1 MERQG
6 VVGIDVS
13 KVRLDVAFRP
23 SGKRL
28 MVSNSGRG
36 ISRLV
41 NLLKREPPE
50 CVVLEATGGYELKLL
65 ERLLVEKLP
74 TVVANARQ
82 VREFARATGRL
93 AKTDA
98 IDADVLAHYAEA
110 LKPEQR
116 TLPDLQTRKLR
127 ALLARRRQL
136 LGMIVAEGNRAGH
149 PARLVSQRA
158 RIGAEDRPIRRA
170 AQPPQT
176 TLCLDRHR

>member
-1 MERQG
+1 M
-6 VVGIDVS
+6 
-13 KVRLDVAFRP
+13 
-23 SGKRL
+23 
-28 MVSNSGRG
+28 
-36 ISRLV
+36 
-41 NLLKREPPE
+41 
-50 CVVLEATGGYELKLL
+50 VLEATGGYELKLL

-149 PARLVSQRA
+149 AIDVVRRGIDATELHHSIATAAPC
-158 RIGAEDRPIRRA
+158 AESG
-170 AQPPQT
+170 
-176 TLCLDRHR
+176 